1 MTIIMQMGSPTMVV
15 LHCRGLEQCRCS
27 LRGTEYL
34 SNTDLVL
41 KDCRIP
47 LESGFQ
53 SILEFLIC
61 SLISVKEYSEGIYAV
76 DEFANLN
83 LPISNN
89 IQSGR
94 LAMLIITIPQS
105 SFKGFKKDTCL
116 VVCILIS
123 DS

>member
-1 MTIIMQMGSPTMVV
+1 MQMGSPTMVV
-15 LHCRGLEQCRCS
+15 LYRRGLEQCRCS
-27 LRGTEYL
+27 LRGTGYL

-47 LESGFQ
+47 LKSGFQ

-61 SLISVKEYSEGIYAV
+61 SLISVKEYSEGIYMV

-94 LAMLIITIPQS
+94 LAILIILIITIPQS
-105 SFKGFKKDTCL
+105 SFKDFKKTHAWL
-116 VVCILIS
+116 S
-123 DS
+123 AF

>member
-1 MTIIMQMGSPTMVV
+1 MQMGSPTMVV
-15 LHCRGLEQCRCS
+15 LHRRGLEQCTCS
-27 LRGTEYL
+27 LRETEYL

-61 SLISVKEYSEGIYAV
+61 SLISVKEYSEGICAV

-89 IQSGR
+89 IQSGW

-105 SFKGFKKDTCL
+105 SFKDFKKDTCL